1 MKRNNFG
8 TTGLS
13 LAIVSIVLDFIS
25 DMLKIEIP
33 YVTIPIILL
42 GLVFLLIAFYDMIKG
57 RKKQLECSKLEA
69 PIPEQSSYVGVPAPI
84 LNPVDDWFSSP
95 YGFFYSAITERQK
108 DYMERETEMKR
119 QEQEKNSSVEP
130 EDIHQKMYEIATQNN
145 SINIDHGWQSGTGR
159 FQ

>member
-1 MKRNNFG
+1 MGIIKKVKQVFETQTTLLMKKAG
-8 TTGLS
+8 TFKEED
-13 LAIVSIVLDFIS
+13 IECSIDEQEV
-25 DMLKIEIP
+25 
-33 YVTIPIILL
+33 
-42 GLVFLLIAFYDMIKG
+42 
-57 RKKQLECSKLEA
+57 ECSKLEA

-95 YGFFYSAITERQK
+95 YGFFYFAITERQK

-159 FQ
+159 F